1 MTVYG
6 FHASHEQVPPAELLR
21 AVVRAEQAGFTAA
34 MCSDH
39 FSPWSR
45 RQGESAFAWS
55 WLGAAL
61 EATGLTFGVVNAPG
75 QRYHPAVI
83 AQAIGTL
90 GAMYPGRFWAA
101 LGTGEASNE
110 HITGGGWPRKS
121 VRNERLAQS
130 VEVIRKLLRGEEVS
144 HDGLVTVDRAQLW
157 TLPAEPPALL
167 AAAVSPETA
176 GWSASWADGLIT
188 VNAATD
194 QLRRVISSYKEAGGR
209 GKVCLQVHLSYAADE
224 DTALRLAHEQWRTNV
239 FAPPF
244 CWDTETVEA
253 FDQAAE
259 HVQSE
264 AMRKTVRISA
274 DPGQHAEWLDQYAGL
289 GFDAIYLHHV
299 GKEQDRF
306 IDVFGEKVLPQLEV
320 TRP

>member
-1 MTVYG
+1 
-6 FHASHEQVPPAELLR
+6 
-21 AVVRAEQAGFTAA
+21 
-34 MCSDH
+34 
-39 FSPWSR
+39 
-45 RQGESAFAWS
+45 
-55 WLGAAL
+55 
-61 EATGLTFGVVNAPG
+61 
-75 QRYHPAVI
+75 
-83 AQAIGTL
+83 
-90 GAMYPGRFWAA
+90 
-101 LGTGEASNE
+101 
-110 HITGGGWPRKS
+110 
-121 VRNERLAQS
+121 
-130 VEVIRKLLRGEEVS
+130 
-144 HDGLVTVDRAQLW
+144 
-157 TLPAEPPALL
+157 
-167 AAAVSPETA
+167 
-176 GWSASWADGLIT
+176 
-188 VNAATD
+188 
-194 QLRRVISSYKEAGGR
+194 
-209 GKVCLQVHLSYAADE
+209 VHLSYAADE